1 MWEKGEGERRGG
13 KENQLSGASLPAAMF
28 RHVDFR
34 KNTFGSW
41 WLGIVLKLPVLTYPH
56 GICTLLGRPWFE
68 GHLVWVQAPESLR
81 KPTLNL
87 THNLTSP
94 GPLSPRGRGPS
105 SCCIL
110 EPSGLDAPQC
120 LSCKQWPLWCSGLN
134 TGLPVVR
141 SHLSFPSPPCIFLP
155 FFSCSQFLPCWI
167 SCIPKGI

>member
-1 MWEKGEGERRGG
+1 MG
-13 KENQLSGASLPAAMF
+13 F
-28 RHVDFR
+28 
-34 KNTFGSW
+34 
-41 WLGIVLKLPVLTYPH
+41 VL
-56 GICTLLGRPWFE
+56 LLGRPWFE

-110 EPSGLDAPQC
+110 EPSRLDAPQC

-141 SHLSFPSPPCIFLP
+141 SHLSFPSPPCFLP
-155 FFSCSQFLPCWI
+155 VTHESWAILEARSPVSVQHSGNFGSHRCSSTRAASLHVTHRYYALNSHDIF
-167 SCIPKGI
+167 